1 MNQRIEQLRTLS
13 LNKPVTLSHERA
25 CLVTRFYKTRLN
37 PSLSVPVQRALC
49 LKYILTRKKIFIDEN
64 ELIVGERGP
73 EPKAV
78 PTYPEVCLHSLG
90 DLEILDSRP
99 RVAYRVS
106 KETKQ
111 IYEQSIIPFW
121 NGKTIREK
129 IFAAMDT
136 PWTTAFEAG
145 VFTEFQ
151 EQRSPGHTAGGDLI
165 YGNGFCD
172 LKVRIQFAL
181 GALDFLTDTTALDQ
195 QEVLTS
201 LDIAADALI
210 AFAHRH
216 ATLLEELS
224 QKEADPK
231 RRQELVDLSKI
242 CRKVPEHAPETFHE
256 ALQYYWFVHVGVIT
270 ELNPW
275 DAYNPGRLDQNLYPF
290 YKNDIDSGRLT
301 RGAAMELLCCFW
313 IKFHNHPAPPKV
325 GVTARES
332 NTYVDFCLI
341 NLGGVTPDNKDGV
354 NELTYL
360 ILEVIEKMRL
370 LQPSSMV
377 QVSRKNPDR
386 FVKQALTIIATGFGQ
401 PSVFNTDAII
411 QEMVLQGKSMED
423 ARKSG
428 ASGCVEAGAFGSE
441 AYILTGYFNL
451 PKILEIT
458 LHNGWDKR
466 TQKQIGLHTG
476 DPLSFDTYGKLF
488 DAYTKQ
494 LTHFANI
501 KIRGS
506 NVIEQ
511 INGKYMPVPL
521 LSLVTEDCIRNGRDY
536 NHGGARYNT
545 SYIQGVGMGTITDCL
560 SAIKY
565 TVYDKR
571 SLSMETLL
579 SALANDFM
587 PDDSMTDDSR
597 ENDSME
603 NDPRHKLLGAPKYG
617 NDDDYADGVLKTV
630 FDAYHNAVTGKP
642 NTRGGVYRINLL
654 PTTCHVYFGEITGA
668 LPDGRKS
675 GIPFS
680 EGISPVQGADHC
692 GPTAVL
698 KSAAKIDHLKTGGTL
713 LNQKFLPGFLESEK
727 GILSLLQLIRSY
739 FKMDGHHIQFN
750 VVDEVTLRKAQQHP
764 ENYRDLIV
772 RVAGYSDYFVDLT
785 PALQEEII
793 LRTAHD
799 A

>member
-1 MNQRIEQLRTLS
+1 MNQRIAQLRTKS
-13 LNKPVTLSHERA
+13 LTTPVTLSHERA
-25 CLVTRFYKTRLN
+25 ALVTRFYKTQAN
-37 PSLSVPVQRALC
+37 PTISVPVQRALC
-49 LKYILTRKKIFIDEN
+49 LKYILAHKKIFIDEN

-78 PTYPEVCLHSLG
+78 PTYPEVCLHSLE

-99 RVAYRVS
+99 RVSYGVS
-106 KETKQ
+106 EETKQ
-111 IYEQSIIPFW
+111 IYEQRIIPFW
-121 NGKTIREK
+121 KGKTIREK
-129 IFAAMDT
+129 IFAAMDD
-136 PWTTAFEAG
+136 PWKNAFEAG

-172 LKVRIQFAL
+172 LKARIQSAL
-181 GALDFLTDTTALDQ
+181 GGLDFLTDPTALDR
-195 QEVLTS
+195 QEVLNA

-210 AFAHRH
+210 SFAHRH
-216 ATLLEELS
+216 AMALEELS

-231 RRQELVDLSKI
+231 RRKELVDLSRI
-242 CRKVPEHAPETFHE
+242 CRKVPEHKPETFHE

-301 RGAAMELLCCFW
+301 REEAHELLCCFW

-325 GVTARES
+325 GVTAKES

-341 NLGGVTPDNKDGV
+341 NLGGVTPDNTDGV

-386 FVKQALTIIATGFGQ
+386 FVKQALKIIATGFGQ
-401 PSVFNTDAII
+401 PSVFNTDAIV
-411 QEMVLQGKSMED
+411 QEMILQGKSMED
-423 ARKSG
+423 ARKAG
-428 ASGCVEAGAFGSE
+428 ASGCVEAGAFGRE

-466 TQKQIGLHTG
+466 TQKQIGLQTG
-476 DPLSFDTYGKLF
+476 DPLNFDTYGKLF
-488 DAYTKQ
+488 DAYSRQ

-511 INGKYMPVPL
+511 INGRYMPVPL
-521 LSLVTEDCIRNGRDY
+521 LSLVTEDCIQNGRDY
-536 NHGGARYNT
+536 NQGGARYNT

-560 SAIKY
+560 SAIRY
-565 TVYDKR
+565 TVYDQQ

-579 SALANDFM
+579 SALANDFKEA
-587 PDDSMTDDSR
+587 DLV
-597 ENDSME
+597 
-603 NDPRHKLLGAPKYG
+603 RHKLLAAPKYG
-617 NDDDYADGVLKTV
+617 NDDDRADGILKTV
-630 FDAYHNAVTGKP
+630 FDAYHMAVTGKP
-642 NTRGGVYRINLL
+642 NARGGVYRINLL

-668 LPDGRKS
+668 LPDGRKAT
-675 GIPFS
+675 IPFS

-727 GILSLLQLIRSY
+727 GITSLLQLIRSY

-750 VVDEVTLRKAQQHP
+750 VVDEATLRKAQEHP

-793 LRTAHD
+793 LRTAHENL
-799 A
+799 